1 MYRLVFRRTTRLAFE
16 YKGDTEMA
24 KRQQFPEDTDARDSF
39 TFRRMTRGQLWA
51 ITIVA
56 AVILAGLVVYA
67 SL

>member
-1 MYRLVFRRTTRLAFE
+1 
-16 YKGDTEMA
+16 MA